1 MRVYHF
7 VNAKYGLEDLQFRRL
22 KIARVNELNDPFE
35 FMARAKNSLERAA
48 LRATKEQQS
57 EKTGLLCFSE
67 SWENSVQ
74 WSHYA
79 DRHRGICLGFDVADE
94 QFKKVT
100 YRKSPLRFDLHRFR
114 SDAVYAQDF
123 SERLVSTKFDDWR
136 YEKEWR
142 LYIKLD
148 PATEVDGRYFYDFS
162 DGLYLA
168 EVIVGGASSITRSQ
182 LSAALGKRDEKVRYR
197 KARMAFNSFR
207 VVEQL
212 KSSLWV

>member
-7 VNAKYGLEDLQFRRL
+7 VSAKYGLEDLQFRRL

-35 FMARAKNSLERAA
+35 FMARANNSLERAA

-94 QFKKVT
+94 QIKKVT
-100 YRKSPLRFDLHRFR
+100 YRKSPLRFDLYRFR

-148 PATEVDGRYFYDFS
+148 PATQVDGRYFYNFS
-162 DGLYLA
+162 DGLHLA
-168 EVIVGGASSITRSQ
+168 EVIVGAASSITRSQ
-182 LSAALGKRDEKVRYR
+182 LSAALGKTRRES
-197 KARMAFNSFR
+197 AMS
-207 VVEQL
+207 
-212 KSSLWV
+212 KSSNGVQFIQGC

>member
-1 MRVYHF
+1 MKVYHF
-7 VNAKYGLEDLQFRRL
+7 VSAKYGLEDLQGRRL
-22 KIARVNELNDPFE
+22 KIARIGELNDPFE
-35 FMARAKNSLERAA
+35 FMARASNSLERAA

-79 DRHRGICLGFDVADE
+79 DRHRGICLGFDVPNE
-94 QFKKVT
+94 QIKMVT
-100 YRKSPLRFDLHRFR
+100 YRKSPLRFDLLRFR
-114 SDAVYAQDF
+114 SDAIYAQDF
-123 SERLVSTKFDDWR
+123 SEKLVSTKFDDWR

-148 PATEVDGRYFYDFS
+148 SRTETDGKYFYEFS
-162 DGLYLA
+162 GELQLTEA
-168 EVIVGGASSITRSQ
+168 IVGSASTITRRQ
-182 LSAALGKRDEKVRYR
+182 LADALGSLVKQVRCR
-197 KARMAFNSFR
+197 KARMAFNSFK

-212 KSSLWV
+212 NPRLWT